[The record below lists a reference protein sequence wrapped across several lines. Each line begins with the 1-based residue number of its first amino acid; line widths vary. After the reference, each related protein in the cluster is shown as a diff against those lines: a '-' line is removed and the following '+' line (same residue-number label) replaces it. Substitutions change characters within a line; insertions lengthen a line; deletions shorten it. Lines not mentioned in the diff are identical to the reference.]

1 MHRRWRFRG
10 AQEEFVDIGFV
21 EAVFVV
27 AQIIANDDG
36 AAFFERTVNFV
47 ATKGEQHGADLLAVF
62 RNIVVHRLFFNLWIC
77 LFLEILIVLVLFCL
91 F

>member
-47 ATKGEQHGADLLAVF
+47 ATKGEQHDADLFAVF
-62 RNIVVHRLFFNLWIC
+62 RNMVGHRLGVKESHR
-77 LFLEILIVLVLFCL
+77 FLIEQACEQAFVC
-91 F
+91 